1 MTQQELWMHRNEE
14 NVQKDKSEKILEDY
28 NDVFADIYNVLVFDK
43 KYLDE
48 NGLEAGPTE
57 SIYKA
62 EEGDLKEQRRDV
74 LKTYRKQNFVICSLG
89 IENQS
94 AIDKYMPLRV
104 MGYDYATYRSQ
115 LSNKKELIPT
125 ITIVLNFSDEE
136 WNEATNLR
144 ALFDVRDELKE
155 FVPDYCIKV
164 FNIAFLEDDVI
175 EKFTSDFRLVAKFF
189 KKRRLGELD
198 VISDNQQEIKHIE
211 AVLEMFRVFTQD
223 ERYEA
228 DLVEKMIHVKRRGD
242 EVHMCII
249 AETLEQRGIKKGIS
263 QGRFEQLIECV
274 EHLMDSQKCSLE
286 KACEMLG
293 TTIQTYQEAK
303 NI

>member
-1 MTQQELWMHRNEE
+1 MERFDTARAVDARKEE
-14 NVQKDKSEKILEDY
+14 IVQKDKSEKILEDY

-48 NGLEAGPTE
+48 DGLEAGPTE

-74 LKTYRKQNFVICSLG
+74 LKTYHKQNFVICSLG

-115 LSNKKELIPT
+115 LSNKKELMPT
-125 ITIVLNFSDEE
+125 ITIVLNFSDEK

-144 ALFDVRDELKE
+144 SLFDVQDELKE
-155 FVPDYCIKV
+155 FVADYCIKV
-164 FNIAFLEDDVI
+164 YDVAFLEDDVI
-175 EKFTSDFRLVAKFF
+175 EKFTSDFRLVAKYL
-189 KKRRLGELD
+189 KKRRLGKVDDLIQEQQ
-198 VISDNQQEIKHIE
+198 VIQHVE
-211 AVLEMFRVFTQD
+211 AVLNLFRVFAKD
-223 ERYEA
+223 ERYEQ
-228 DLVEKMIHVKRRGD
+228 LLTGNVMTMEKKGD
-242 EVHMCII
+242 EVAMCIVLD
-249 AETLEQRGIKKGIS
+249 TLEQRG
-263 QGRFEQLIECV
+263 RLAQLVECV
-274 EHLMDSQKCSLE
+274 EHLMESQKCSLE

>member
-1 MTQQELWMHRNEE
+1 MERFDTARTVDARKEE
-14 NVQKDKSEKILEDY
+14 IVQKDKSEKILEDY

-74 LKTYRKQNFVICSLG
+74 LKTYHKQNFVICSLG

-155 FVPDYCIKV
+155 FVSDYCIKV
-164 FNIAFLEDDVI
+164 FNVAFLEDDVI
-175 EKFTSDFRLVAKFF
+175 EKFTSDFGLVAKYL
-189 KKRRLGELD
+189 KKRRLGKVDDLIQEQQ
-198 VISDNQQEIKHIE
+198 VIQHVE
-211 AVLEMFRVFTQD
+211 AVLNLFRVFAKD
-223 ERYEA
+223 ERYEQ
-228 DLVEKMIHVKRRGD
+228 LLTGNVMTMEKKGD
-242 EVHMCII
+242 EVAMCIVLD
-249 AETLEQRGIKKGIS
+249 TLEQRG
-263 QGRFEQLIECV
+263 RLAQLVECV
-274 EHLMDSQKCSLE
+274 EHLMESQKCSLE

-303 NI
+303 NPN

>member
-1 MTQQELWMHRNEE
+1 M
-14 NVQKDKSEKILEDY
+14 
-28 NDVFADIYNVLVFDK
+28 VFDK

-48 NGLEAGPTE
+48 SGLEAGPTE

-125 ITIVLNFSDEE
+125 ITIVLNFSDEK
-136 WNEATNLR
+136 WNGATNLR
-144 ALFDVRDELKE
+144 ALFDVQDELKE
-155 FVPDYCIKV
+155 FVADYCIKV
-164 FNIAFLEDDVI
+164 FNVAFLEDDVI
-175 EKFTSDFRLVAKFF
+175 EKFTSDFRLVAKYL
-189 KKRRLGELD
+189 KKRRLGKVDDLIQEQQ
-198 VISDNQQEIKHIE
+198 VIQHVE
-211 AVLEMFRVFTQD
+211 AVLNLFRVFAKD
-223 ERYEA
+223 ERYEQ
-228 DLVEKMIHVKRRGD
+228 LLTENVMTMEKKGD
-242 EVHMCII
+242 EVTMCIVLD
-249 AETLEQRGIKKGIS
+249 TLEQRG
-263 QGRFEQLIECV
+263 RFAQLVECV
-274 EHLMDSQKCSLE
+274 EHLMESQKCSLE

>member
-1 MTQQELWMHRNEE
+1 MERFDTARAVDARKEE
-14 NVQKDKSEKILEDY
+14 IVQKDKSEKILEDY

-74 LKTYRKQNFVICSLG
+74 LKTYHKQNFVICSLG

-115 LSNKKELIPT
+115 LCNKKELMPT
-125 ITIVLNFSDEE
+125 ITIVLNFSDEK

-144 ALFDVRDELKE
+144 SLFDVQDELKE
-155 FVPDYCIKV
+155 FVADYCIKV
-164 FNIAFLEDDVI
+164 YDVAFLEDDVI
-175 EKFTSDFRLVAKFF
+175 EKFTSDFRLVAKYL
-189 KKRRLGELD
+189 KKRRLGKVDDLIQEQQ
-198 VISDNQQEIKHIE
+198 VIQHVE
-211 AVLEMFRVFTQD
+211 AVLSLFRVFAKD
-223 ERYEA
+223 ERYEQ
-228 DLVEKMIHVKRRGD
+228 LLTENVMTMEKKGD
-242 EVHMCII
+242 EVAMCIVLD
-249 AETLEQRGIKKGIS
+249 TLEQRG
-263 QGRFEQLIECV
+263 RLAQLVENV
-274 EHLMDSQKCSLE
+274 EHLMESQKCSLE

-303 NI
+303 NPN